1 MGMMR
6 LVWILCIT
14 FGLTS
19 GKYQAKRRKCSWKCF
34 FVSGIEP
41 NFEDLDLV
49 VDQAVDEKVDI
60 DQADP
65 HSNNIH
71 VAHNNPKNR

>member
-1 MGMMR
+1 MN
-6 LVWILCIT
+6 
-14 FGLTS
+14 
-19 GKYQAKRRKCSWKCF
+19 
-34 FVSGIEP
+34 FVSGVEP

-49 VDQAVDEKVDI
+49 VDQADGETVDV

-71 VAHNNPKNR
+71 VAHNNPKNRCEATLIKTVNTTCANLTFAVTSK

>member
-1 MGMMR
+1 MFIK
-6 LVWILCIT
+6 IL
-14 FGLTS
+14 
-19 GKYQAKRRKCSWKCF
+19 F

>member
-1 MGMMR
+1 MN
-6 LVWILCIT
+6 
-14 FGLTS
+14 
-19 GKYQAKRRKCSWKCF
+19 
-34 FVSGIEP
+34 FVSGVEP

-49 VDQAVDEKVDI
+49 VDQAVGEVVDV

-71 VAHNNPKNR
+71 VAHNNPKDRSAATMNTSCANLTFTVTSK

>member
-1 MGMMR
+1 M
-6 LVWILCIT
+6 
-14 FGLTS
+14 
-19 GKYQAKRRKCSWKCF
+19 
-34 FVSGIEP
+34 EP

-71 VAHNNPKNR
+71 VAHNNPKNRWKQWHLHNSRVIHDSNSYFVWYKYFQWYKDNSEQPI

>member
-1 MGMMR
+1 MGNS
-6 LVWILCIT
+6 IFKDLCPFNSLFINT
-14 FGLTS
+14 NYYSKG
-19 GKYQAKRRKCSWKCF
+19 A
-34 FVSGIEP
+34 EP

-65 HSNNIH
+65 HSNTIH

>member
-1 MGMMR
+1 MN
-6 LVWILCIT
+6 
-14 FGLTS
+14 
-19 GKYQAKRRKCSWKCF
+19 
-34 FVSGIEP
+34 FVSGVEP

-49 VDQAVDEKVDI
+49 VDQAVGEVVDV

-71 VAHNNPKNR
+71 VAHNNPKDRSGAATVNTACANITLITVTSK

>member
-1 MGMMR
+1 MN
-6 LVWILCIT
+6 
-14 FGLTS
+14 
-19 GKYQAKRRKCSWKCF
+19 
-34 FVSGIEP
+34 FVSGVEP

-49 VDQAVDEKVDI
+49 VDQAVGEVVDV

-71 VAHNNPKNR
+71 VAHNNPKDRSGAATVNTSCANLTLTVTSK

>member
-1 MGMMR
+1 MYIKN
-6 LVWILCIT
+6 V
-14 FGLTS
+14 
-19 GKYQAKRRKCSWKCF
+19 
-34 FVSGIEP
+34 VSGVEP

-49 VDQAVDEKVDI
+49 VDQADGETVDV

-71 VAHNNPKNR
+71 VAHNNPKDRSASTSTVNTTYVQTLPLQ